1 LSRHGKA
8 DGHCQQYPAEVRA
21 RGIIMLAKPTLLQA
35 TLSRL
40 WQNAPN
46 MMSAISTVPSGRFQG
61 ARLLAP
67 SCNVI

>member
-1 LSRHGKA
+1 
-8 DGHCQQYPAEVRA
+8 
-21 RGIIMLAKPTLLQA
+21 MLAKPTLLQA